1 MTVDSREMVCEIVG
15 KGGKNPLIDCMS
27 NSSKKPVRIK
37 DIAQT
42 LNMPVSTVGNIL
54 KNDLRYTEEL
64 RQQVWQSAEK
74 MGYRRNILASGLRGG
89 KTNTIGV
96 IWSLGPKQSAA
107 EVIRELSYLCFARGY
122 TTLISDSRSDVKIIE
137 EVLSGFMDRKV
148 DGVVFQWGSATGTI
162 PGAVLE
168 KLRNFSNVVLVQPKM
183 NPYSLKSVV
192 VSVEKGISQLVDYW
206 AGQGRKKPAILIPT
220 GENMHKVEAFIQSF
234 ARHGIHV
241 NEEAIFGISSKGSMF
256 CRYYYDY
263 LVSHFAQNRFPHDAL
278 FCGTDEGALGAIQW
292 LRENHFRV
300 PEDVAV
306 VGFNNSEFT
315 QFSYPPIA
323 SIGRSE
329 VHLAEALVTL
339 LFEESEESEQV
350 CEIDVPYGFVWR
362 ASAGAEKNS

>member
-1 MTVDSREMVCEIVG
+1 
-15 KGGKNPLIDCMS
+15 MS

-96 IWSLGPKQSAA
+96 LWSLGPKQSAA
-107 EVIRELSYLCFARGY
+107 EVIRELSYLCFSRGY

-137 EVLSGFMDRKV
+137 EVLAGFMDRKV
-148 DGVVFQWGSATGTI
+148 DGVVFQWGSAMGKIPETI
-162 PGAVLE
+162 LE

-192 VSVEKGISQLVDYW
+192 VSVETGIRQLVDYW
-206 AGQGRKKPAILIPT
+206 VSQDRKKPALLIRARD
-220 GENMHKVEAFIQSF
+220 NAHKLEAFIQSF
-234 ARHGIHV
+234 ACHGILV
-241 NEEAIFGISSKGSMF
+241 KDEDILGISDKGSMY
-256 CRYYYDY
+256 CRSYYDY
-263 LVSHFAQNRFPHDAL
+263 LVAHFGPDDFPYDAL

-292 LRENHFRV
+292 LRENHFRI

-306 VGFNNSEFT
+306 TGFNNSEFA

-329 VHLAEALVTL
+329 VHLAEALVAL
-339 LFEESEESEQV
+339 LFEEPGALKGKRA
-350 CEIDVPYGFVWR
+350 IDIPYEFIWR
-362 ASAGAEKNS
+362 PSAGTEKNS